1 MLSCLSLWIGVVL
14 EDLILIKFE
23 QLENLNVI

>member
-1 MLSCLSLWIGVVL
+1 MLSCLSLWIDVVL

-23 QLENLNVI
+23 QLEDLNVI